1 MCSHLL
7 HLPRPRQEDEGTKRC
22 VGTRCVRTVVGAWFP
37 GALVG
42 RPAGG
47 PGAEITGQRRDSL
60 AGLTAHMVEE
70 SPIYPRPV
78 GGRRTEWCPAHLE
91 RVQHRRHLHRGHPAS
106 GAAGQQVRP
115 PLGVQSG
122 RHGDESQVVAQL
134 GELTEHGDQE
144 VGVEV
149 TLVDLVEDDGVNPAK
164 FGIGE
169 QPAHQ
174 HPGGDEL
181 DSGRGTEGGLATHGV
196 GSHLPRPGAG
206 ELAQTP
212 CRGPSRH
219 PSRLGDDHP
228 TGTPIVRMGTVRTD
242 ITRSIRGG
250 EGGDQGRHEGRLA
263 GAGWGLDDHRPTCQ
277 TSFQIGAVL
286 TDRQSGADV
295 LQVDGP

>member
-1 MCSHLL
+1 M
-7 HLPRPRQEDEGTKRC
+7 
-22 VGTRCVRTVVGAWFP
+22 
-37 GALVG
+37 
-42 RPAGG
+42 
-47 PGAEITGQRRDSL
+47 
-60 AGLTAHMVEE
+60 
-70 SPIYPRPV
+70 
-78 GGRRTEWCPAHLE
+78 
-91 RVQHRRHLHRGHPAS
+91 
-106 GAAGQQVRP
+106 
-115 PLGVQSG
+115 
-122 RHGDESQVVAQL
+122 
-134 GELTEHGDQE
+134 
-144 VGVEV
+144 

-169 QPAHQ
+169 QPTHQ

-181 DSGRGTEGGLATHGV
+181 DPGRGTEGGLATHGV

-228 TGTPIVRMGTVRTD
+228 TGTPIVRMGTVRTG

-263 GAGWGLDDHRPTCQ
+263 GTGWGLDDHRPIRQ
-277 TSFQIGAVL
+277 TSFQTGAVL